1 MKKILKFSLTLILV
15 FSVLFGMLET
25 ISNADYASEMDKL
38 LTNSETYNDTT
49 GTVDKV
55 NTISGT
61 IITSIRIIGVAVA
74 VVMLLVVAMKYMT
87 AAPGDKADIKK
98 SAIQYVVGAIVL
110 FAVTGIL
117 GIIGKFSTA
126 IKPS

>member
-1 MKKILKFSLTLILV
+1 MKKILKFSLTQILV